1 MKRFFRIKQR
11 LSRKLQVLLLIFSL
25 TVLVFSVTGCS
36 GKGSEDASPTSQRT
50 EIPTNDLSDSHAT
63 STTNEASSA
72 TVTQANPATEG
83 PSTDANPPSPS
94 TSSKSKEA
102 VKPAPEKSAV
112 TNKTPGSKIKPSPI
126 PSAERKLTQDELR
139 AAYPPAIGKVVPWYE
154 PTAETVAKAFTS
166 ATPYEFGNNYALVK
180 DGTSIILVYLAIS
193 KDGVGYWTTYTLKN
207 IEINSPGAPAKFE
220 RNILTGTGMNGGIL
234 WLWSSYDNAWTYS
247 NTVRLVEPEDPRYNM
262 ISQTWIQGKVIQ
274 VGPG

>member
-1 MKRFFRIKQR
+1 MRFYRNKHH
-11 LSRKLQVLLLIFSL
+11 LSRKLQVPLLTFSL
-25 TVLVFSVTGCS
+25 TVLVFSLTGCS
-36 GKGSEDASPTSQRT
+36 GKGSEDASPASQST
-50 EIPTNDLSDSHAT
+50 EIPTNDLSESHAT
-63 STTNEASSA
+63 STTNQATSA
-72 TVTQANPATEG
+72 TATQANPATEG
-83 PSTDANPPSPS
+83 PSTEANSPSPS

-126 PSAERKLTQDELR
+126 PSAERKLIQDELR

-154 PTAETVAKAFTS
+154 PTAETVGKAFTS

-180 DGTSIILVYLAIS
+180 DDTSIILVYLAIS

-247 NTVRLVEPEDPRYNM
+247 NTVRLVEPEDPRYNI
-262 ISQTWIQGKVIQ
+262 ISQTWIQGKVVQ
-274 VGPG
+274 VGPA